1 MNMNK
6 EIRKNM
12 PTMLVGAGTVMGITS
27 VVTAWFGAKKATREL
42 SELDKNDPK
51 FKQKKILII
60 AKNAAVPA
68 ACLAISTGC
77 NIAAN
82 EMNLQTITT
91 LTSLAVAAEAKA
103 EKHEQKIKQ
112 VLKDKLKIEDKEA
125 DKIIDDAK
133 KEADKELMDEIK
145 VGKVNDVVVGHK
157 TLHNN
162 TIIFDQCSGWTGW
175 GNVAD
180 VQEAYAE
187 ALRECMPEED
197 WRVYGDGYM
206 NPVKKHTLEK
216 SRWLEILEKHL
227 DNFYYGGGHGDDS
240 LGWNDVKNEFVITL
254 ENSVA
259 TFADESAPVVDICYS
274 YDAYPYSSWD

>member
-1 MNMNK
+1 MNK
-6 EIRKNM
+6 EIRKNL
-12 PTMLVGAGTVMGITS
+12 PTILVGAGTVMGITG
-27 VVTAWFGAKKATREL
+27 VVTAWFASKKATKEL
-42 SELDKNDPK
+42 NELDPDDPK
-51 FKQKKILII
+51 FKQKKVLII

-82 EMNLQTITT
+82 EMNIQTITT

-125 DKIIDDAK
+125 DKIVDDAK
-133 KEADKELMDEIK
+133 KEADKELIEDGLV
-145 VGKVNDVVVGHK
+145 VGKR
-157 TLHNN
+157 TTHNSV
-162 TIIFDQCSGWTGW
+162 IIHDNCSGWTGW
-175 GNVAD
+175 GNICD
-180 VQEAYAE
+180 VKDAYAE

-216 SRWLEILEKHL
+216 GMWLEILEKHL
-227 DNFYYGGGHGDDS
+227 DNFAYLGGHGDDFI
-240 LGWNDVKNEFVITL
+240 GWNDVKNDFVI
-254 ENSVA
+254 E
-259 TFADESAPVVDICYS
+259 FEESMTGSGNVCVDIVYRT
-274 YDAYPYSSWD
+274 DAEPFSAWD